1 MLTSDELSQT
11 VKQAQRDAAVC
22 TRFCVVGGECRGSTY
37 VLHHNGLGSSDTS
50 EQRVYAK
57 AILKLSE
64 PLLHRWLVAW
74 LVMTHNRQH
83 FDLNTVPGGA

>member
-50 EQRVYAK
+50 EQQVYAK
-57 AILKLSE
+57 EILRLSE
-64 PLLHRWLVAW
+64 PQLILWLTAW
-74 LVMTHNRQH
+74 FEATHKRQR
-83 FDLNTVPGGA
+83 FDLNEGWSV